1 MVEAISKIKEAEE
14 KSALIIQKA
23 NIDAQEI
30 KLNTEQKEKEKHEL
44 AIKNTK
50 LELEEKLSNKTKEL
64 ENELSSFVQDANIKA
79 QEIIQD
85 ANNKSFDVVYKIL
98 EDIIR

>member
-1 MVEAISKIKEAEE
+1 MVEAISKIKEA
-14 KSALIIQKA
+14 ALIIQKA
-23 NIDAQEI
+23 NVDAQDI
-30 KLNTEQKEKEKHEL
+30 KLNAEQKEKEKHEL

-50 LELEEKLSNKTKEL
+50 LELEKKLSNKTKEL

>member
-1 MVEAISKIKEAEE
+1 MIEAIGKIKEAEE

-23 NIDAQEI
+23 NLDAQEI
-30 KLNTEQKEKEKHEL
+30 KLNAEQKEKEKQEL

-50 LELEEKLSNKTKEL
+50 LELQEKLSNNIKNL
-64 ENELSSFVQDANIKA
+64 ENELFSFLKEANIKSK
-79 QEIIQD
+79 EIIQD